1 LFEGR
6 THPLV
11 RPLGTPTLR
20 RRLLEVNK
28 KITII
33 TTNNVVVLVRITSL
47 LSRFSAKLKE
57 IIVKEEKN
65 SKLFIIKIILNGEEQ
80 TITRIK
86 NLIEKQID
94 VVSVQV

>member
-1 LFEGR
+1 M
-6 THPLV
+6 
-11 RPLGTPTLR
+11 
-20 RRLLEVNK
+20 NK

-47 LSRFSAKLKE
+47 ISRFRAKLKE

-65 SKLFIIKIILNGEEQ
+65 SQLFIIKIILNGEEQ